1 MGLWPAADLQPGT
14 RKENC
19 GDRGRINTFSLQ
31 YFFKAVWNPGEWR
44 CVGRWVCGCLGKQS
58 HGMRGGMAKAR
69 ALSILSA
76 LFVLTAGSVGGHA
89 VRAEDTCLSAPTG
102 KTPPG
107 SHWHYRTDPVKQT
120 KCWYVRSDAGQPAA
134 ATDGA
139 DTAGAAAKP
148 AAAPKPA
155 ADGTGAESHPHKP
168 HQAARAGAGAKPAPA
183 GAQSAPQAASPMQGA
198 QTNSP
203 PAQPVQGATPPW
215 PDPQPQSAAGN
226 VAWPEPPSAAPS
238 AAMSAPPDTTTT
250 TNTPPEPP
258 AAGQDTGSINGNSG
272 NDVSPAEA
280 SPPQPPA
287 QNGDVS
293 GSTILALAIAMA
305 FVGILMRW
313 LVGRLFARRRKLA
326 AERREPVWV
335 TDEYVMP
342 DALTRG
348 TRLPPDR
355 VDPERLDDEVKH
367 ALRKLLRT
375 LERSAA

>member
-1 MGLWPAADLQPGT
+1 
-14 RKENC
+14 
-19 GDRGRINTFSLQ
+19 
-31 YFFKAVWNPGEWR
+31 
-44 CVGRWVCGCLGKQS
+44 
-58 HGMRGGMAKAR
+58 MAKAK

-89 VRAEDTCLSAPTG
+89 VQAEVTCLPAPTG
-102 KTPPG
+102 KTPAG
-107 SHWHYRTDPVKQT
+107 SHWHYHTDPVKQT
-120 KCWYVRSDAGQPAA
+120 KCWYLRSDAGQPAA

-139 DTAGAAAKP
+139 DAAGAAAKP
-148 AAAPKPA
+148 AAAPKPT
-155 ADGTGAESHPHKP
+155 ADGTGAEPHPRKP
-168 HQAARAGAGAKPAPA
+168 HQGARAGAGAKPAPA
-183 GAQSAPQAASPMQGA
+183 GAQPAPQAASPMQGA
-198 QTNSP
+198 QTNSAPATQP
-203 PAQPVQGATPPW
+203 PPQGATAW
-215 PDPQPQSAAGN
+215 PDPQPQSATGN
-226 VAWPEPPSAAPS
+226 VAWPEPPSAAP
-238 AAMSAPPDTTTT
+238 ATTMSAPPDTTTT
-250 TNTPPEPP
+250 NTAQEPPP
-258 AAGQDTGSINGNSG
+258 AAGQDTGSINGNNA
-272 NDVSPAEA
+272 NDAAPAEA
-280 SPPQPPA
+280 SPPPPLPA
-287 QNGDVS
+287 QSSDVS